1 MIQNIFRNMY
11 NRTKGDQT
19 IVEVAQIEP
28 EEEQHLF
35 LPIIKKK
42 ILIRLKALVWG
53 AGYRFNKMSRVPQS
67 AAEFRAV

>member
-1 MIQNIFRNMY
+1 MIQNIFRNIY

-28 EEEQHLF
+28 EEEHHLF
-35 LPIIKKK
+35 LPRKRM
-42 ILIRLKALVWG
+42 LIRLKALVWG
-53 AGYRFNKMSRVPQS
+53 AGYRFNKMSRVPRS